1 MNRVDVSEIIKEGL
15 EKERLVKTRV
25 NQSLFRT
32 MLLATYNNKCC
43 ITQIENPELL
53 IASHI
58 IPWGKD
64 EKNRLNPMN
73 GLLLNALHDRA
84 FENGLITITE
94 EYTINVSSLL
104 KKKNTPESIQQNF
117 LDYEGKRIFLPD
129 KFLPAKQFL
138 KIHNDRFKT

>member
-73 GLLLNALHDRA
+73 GLLLNALHA
-84 FENGLITITE
+84 G
-94 EYTINVSSLL
+94 LL
-104 KKKNTPESIQQNF
+104 KM
-117 LDYEGKRIFLPD
+117 
-129 KFLPAKQFL
+129 A
-138 KIHNDRFKT
+138 